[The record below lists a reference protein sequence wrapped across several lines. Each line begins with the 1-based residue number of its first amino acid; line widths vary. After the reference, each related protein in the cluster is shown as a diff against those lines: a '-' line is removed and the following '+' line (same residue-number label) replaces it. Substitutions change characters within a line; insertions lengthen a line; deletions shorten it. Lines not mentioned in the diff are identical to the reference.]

1 MSVFCFQ
8 CSLTS
13 SSPRRKRIPAAC
25 RWFLR
30 DGFGGFLPQRPYIRR
45 GPRRGFTFGLPAH
58 RSFGRRGVEPCRQEI
73 KRATG
78 PYIPGLKRRGF
89 KVRQVKVYFRHLL
102 PLLCLLISRSNSYT
116 MGTC

>member
-13 SSPRRKRIPAAC
+13 SSPRRKRIPTAS

-58 RSFGRRGVEPCRQEI
+58 RSLGRRRVKEPRRQEI

-89 KVRQVKVYFRHLL
+89 TARSVSEKC
-102 PLLCLLISRSNSYT
+102 PLLSEAPVQ
-116 MGTC
+116 